1 MVRMTTRD
9 KLIVALDLP
18 NGNAATRMAERLRRH
33 VGMFKVGSE
42 LFTAEGP
49 VPVRYLV
56 TTGRSVFLDLKFH
69 DIPNTVRAAAREA
82 AELGVSMVNVHAS
95 GGRKMMEAALEGAR
109 SAGAVVG
116 DEARPKVLAVTILTS
131 LESRDLEELG
141 ISGTPVEAVIRMAR
155 LAQSAGLDGVV
166 ASPREISAIRQACG
180 PGFLI
185 VTPGIRPASALHH
198 PVRGSAGTVA
208 GDGAGPRVLAVTI
221 LTSLASQD
229 LEELGI
235 SGTAAEAVVRLA
247 RLAQSAG
254 LDGVVASPREISAIR
269 QACGPGFLI
278 VTPGI
283 RPASAVTN
291 DQARIATPASAI
303 AAGADYLVVGR
314 PITGAADPVAAADA
328 IVAEMDGTV
337 H

>member
-1 MVRMTTRD
+1 MVGMAMRD

-18 NGNAATRMAERLRRH
+18 TGNAATRMAERLQGH

-56 TTGRSVFLDLKFH
+56 TTGHRVFLDLKFH

-82 AELGVSMVNVHAS
+82 AELGVSMVNVHAC
-95 GGRKMMEAALEGAR
+95 GGRKMMEAALEGASSALQSVSR
-109 SAGAVVG
+109 RMQGSAGTGVG
-116 DEARPKVLAVTILTS
+116 DDARPKVLAVTILTS
-131 LESRDLEELG
+131 LES
-141 ISGTPVEAVIRMAR
+141 
-155 LAQSAGLDGVV
+155 
-166 ASPREISAIRQACG
+166 
-180 PGFLI
+180 
-185 VTPGIRPASALHH
+185 
-198 PVRGSAGTVA
+198 
-208 GDGAGPRVLAVTI
+208 
-221 LTSLASQD
+221 QD

-235 SGTAAEAVVRLA
+235 SRTPVEAVIRLA

-254 LDGVVASPREISAIR
+254 LDGVVASPREIAALR
-269 QACGPGFLI
+269 QACGHDFLI

-283 RPASAVTN
+283 RPASAATD

-303 AAGADYLVVGR
+303 AAGADFLVVGR
-314 PITGAADPVAAADA
+314 PITGAPDPVAAADA
-328 IVAEMDGTV
+328 IVAEMDGAI

>member
-1 MVRMTTRD
+1 MVWMTTRD

-18 NGNAATRMAERLRRH
+18 NGNAATRMAERLQDH

-56 TTGRSVFLDLKFH
+56 TTGRRVFLDLKFH

-109 SAGAVVG
+109 SALHQGSAGVAFG
-116 DEARPKVLAVTILTS
+116 DEACPKVLAVTILTS
-131 LESRDLEELG
+131 LESQDLEELG
-141 ISGTPVEAVIRMAR
+141 ISGTPVEAVI
-155 LAQSAGLDGVV
+155 
-166 ASPREISAIRQACG
+166 
-180 PGFLI
+180 
-185 VTPGIRPASALHH
+185 
-198 PVRGSAGTVA
+198 
-208 GDGAGPRVLAVTI
+208 
-221 LTSLASQD
+221 
-229 LEELGI
+229 
-235 SGTAAEAVVRLA
+235 RLA

-283 RPASAVTN
+283 RPASAATD

-328 IVAEMDGTV
+328 IVAEMEEALGTAGPSAAARQSL
-337 H
+337 

>member
-1 MVRMTTRD
+1 MTTRD

-18 NGNAATRMAERLRRH
+18 TGDAATRMAERLQGH

-56 TTGRSVFLDLKFH
+56 ATGHRVFLDLKFH

-82 AELGVSMVNVHAS
+82 AQLGVSMVNVHAS

-109 SAGAVVG
+109 SALATVWGNPERSQGPSQQAG
-116 DEARPKVLAVTILTS
+116 PKVLAVTILTS
-131 LESRDLEELG
+131 LEIQDLEELG
-141 ISGTPVEAVIRMAR
+141 ISGTPM
-155 LAQSAGLDGVV
+155 
-166 ASPREISAIRQACG
+166 
-180 PGFLI
+180 
-185 VTPGIRPASALHH
+185 
-198 PVRGSAGTVA
+198 
-208 GDGAGPRVLAVTI
+208 
-221 LTSLASQD
+221 
-229 LEELGI
+229 
-235 SGTAAEAVVRLA
+235 EAVVRLA

-254 LDGVVASPREISAIR
+254 LDGVVASAREISAIR
-269 QACGPGFLI
+269 QACGPEFLI

-283 RPASAVTN
+283 RPASAAAN

-314 PITGAADPVAAADA
+314 PITGTPDPAAAADA
-328 IVAEMDGTV
+328 IVAEMEGQ
-337 H
+337 

>member
-1 MVRMTTRD
+1 MTTRD

-18 NGNAATRMAERLRRH
+18 SGNAATRMAERLKGH
-33 VGMFKVGSE
+33 AGMFKVGSE

-56 TTGRSVFLDLKFH
+56 TTGHRVFLDLKFH

-109 SAGAVVG
+109 SAPYQPVQGSALQPACRGVQGSALQPVSRGVQGSAGIVVG
-116 DEARPKVLAVTILTS
+116 NEVRPKVLAVTILTS
-131 LESRDLEELG
+131 LASLDLEELG
-141 ISGTPVEAVIRMAR
+141 ISGTPVEAV
-155 LAQSAGLDGVV
+155 L
-166 ASPREISAIRQACG
+166 
-180 PGFLI
+180 
-185 VTPGIRPASALHH
+185 
-198 PVRGSAGTVA
+198 
-208 GDGAGPRVLAVTI
+208 
-221 LTSLASQD
+221 
-229 LEELGI
+229 
-235 SGTAAEAVVRLA
+235 RLA

-283 RPASAVTN
+283 RPASAATD
-291 DQARIATPASAI
+291 DQARIATPGSAI

-314 PITGAADPVAAADA
+314 PITGAPDPVAAADA
-328 IVAEMDGTV
+328 IVAEMET

>member
-1 MVRMTTRD
+1 
-9 KLIVALDLP
+9 
-18 NGNAATRMAERLRRH
+18 
-33 VGMFKVGSE
+33 MFKVGSE

-56 TTGRSVFLDLKFH
+56 TTGHRVFLDLKFH

-82 AELGVSMVNVHAS
+82 VELGVSMVNVHAS

-109 SAGAVVG
+109 SALQSVSRRMQGSAGIVVG
-116 DEARPKVLAVTILTS
+116 DEARPKVLAVT
-131 LESRDLEELG
+131 
-141 ISGTPVEAVIRMAR
+141 V
-155 LAQSAGLDGVV
+155 
-166 ASPREISAIRQACG
+166 
-180 PGFLI
+180 
-185 VTPGIRPASALHH
+185 
-198 PVRGSAGTVA
+198 
-208 GDGAGPRVLAVTI
+208 

-235 SGTAAEAVVRLA
+235 SGTPVEAVIRLA

-283 RPASAVTN
+283 RPASAATD
-291 DQARIATPASAI
+291 DQARVATPASAI

-314 PITGAADPVAAADA
+314 PITGAPDPVAAADA
-328 IVAEMDGTV
+328 IVAEMEGALSTARPSAAARQAL
-337 H
+337 

>member
-1 MVRMTTRD
+1 
-9 KLIVALDLP
+9 
-18 NGNAATRMAERLRRH
+18 
-33 VGMFKVGSE
+33 MFKVGSE

-56 TTGRSVFLDLKFH
+56 TTGQRVFLDLKFH

-109 SAGAVVG
+109 SALQSVSRRMQGSAGIAVG
-116 DEARPKVLAVTILTS
+116 DEARPRVLAVTILTS
-131 LESRDLEELG
+131 LESQDLEELG
-141 ISGTPVEAVIRMAR
+141 ISGTPVEAV
-155 LAQSAGLDGVV
+155 L
-166 ASPREISAIRQACG
+166 
-180 PGFLI
+180 
-185 VTPGIRPASALHH
+185 
-198 PVRGSAGTVA
+198 
-208 GDGAGPRVLAVTI
+208 
-221 LTSLASQD
+221 
-229 LEELGI
+229 
-235 SGTAAEAVVRLA
+235 RLA

-283 RPASAVTN
+283 RPASAATN

-314 PITGAADPVAAADA
+314 PITGAPDPVAAADA
-328 IVAEMDGTV
+328 IVAEMDGALSATSV
-337 H
+337 RNLTLGFHC

>member
-1 MVRMTTRD
+1 MTTRD

-18 NGNAATRMAERLRRH
+18 SGDAATRMAERLQGH

-56 TTGRSVFLDLKFH
+56 TTGHRVFLDLKFH
-69 DIPNTVRAAAREA
+69 DILNTVRAAAREA

-95 GGRKMMEAALEGAR
+95 GGRKMMEAALEGVRSTLHHPAQG
-109 SAGAVVG
+109 SAGIVVG
-116 DEARPKVLAVTILTS
+116 DEARPRVLAVTILTS
-131 LESRDLEELG
+131 LASQDLEELG
-141 ISGTPVEAVIRMAR
+141 ISGAPVEAVLRLAR

-198 PVRGSAGTVA
+198 PVRGSAAT
-208 GDGAGPRVLAVTI
+208 D
-221 LTSLASQD
+221 
-229 LEELGI
+229 
-235 SGTAAEAVVRLA
+235 
-247 RLAQSAG
+247 
-254 LDGVVASPREISAIR
+254 
-269 QACGPGFLI
+269 
-278 VTPGI
+278 
-283 RPASAVTN
+283 

-314 PITGAADPVAAADA
+314 PITGAPDPVAAADA
-328 IVAEMDGTV
+328 IVAEMDGALSTARASAAARQAL
-337 H
+337 